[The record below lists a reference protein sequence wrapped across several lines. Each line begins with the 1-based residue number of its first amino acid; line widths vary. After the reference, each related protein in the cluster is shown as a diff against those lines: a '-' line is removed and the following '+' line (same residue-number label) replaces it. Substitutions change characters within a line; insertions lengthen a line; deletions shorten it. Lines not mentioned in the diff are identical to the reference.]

1 MFFNNT
7 NNVHKLLRCC
17 ETTIVGNRENV
28 KMNKLAIITYYSFIS
43 GNIAGSILILSSL
56 LKSVNIHSFAME
68 TGDYID
74 LYMPSWLH
82 GFKYPC
88 AMLVCQIE
96 LMLGLLGLRTKYRTV
111 VLCGMLVMLTFFVW
125 LTAVNAF
132 FPTILGSI
140 ESCGCFGELI
150 HFMPLGSFVKSAVL
164 WMMVGG
170 GLLIEFNHNHNPNIL
185 FHKQGRRRGL
195 GVLLDGYFWIS
206 ALAGWCLLLFSYFY
220 VNRLSHEL
228 YLALYVGICVM
239 LAIVAV
245 WCKKKC

>member
-1 MFFNNT
+1 
-7 NNVHKLLRCC
+7 
-17 ETTIVGNRENV
+17 
-28 KMNKLAIITYYSFIS
+28 MNKLAIITYYSFIS

-150 HFMPLGSFVKSAVL
+150 HFTPMASFVKSVVL
-164 WMMVGG
+164 WLMVGDV
-170 GLLIEFNHNHNPNIL
+170 LLIEFNHNDNHNHEIL
-185 FHKQGRRRGL
+185 SLKQGRWRGPNIPQ
-195 GVLLDGYFWIS
+195 DCYFWVS
-206 ALAGWCLLLFSYFY
+206 VSAGWCLVLFSYFY
-220 VNRLSHEL
+220 VNRLSHDL
-228 YLALYVGICVM
+228 YLAIYIGICVV
-239 LAIVAV
+239 LAIVAI
-245 WCKKKC
+245 WCGKKC